1 MKKPPAGIRASG
13 KTKRGADSEYRMR
26 PTPGRSSDPPW
37 RPSIA
42 LKGTRRT
49 PRKSRYRPVRFM
61 GNLTVGTERDLV
73 TGDPTNPVKI
83 ACRCVSRPLGPSP
96 HPIPTRRSSSSAADK
111 KVSPAPRTNQRTT
124 RSRPPTTVQLEK
136 PKHRYHCRLPVPHTM
151 MQYARVP
158 CVLDQNP
165 MPKGVNTPMVVEMK
179 PHSIVPLSQ
188 SRPISEEAPHRY
200 TKKYEGDACDEIF
213 LEAVAKISEGD
224 DHLGD
229 RRIDGSTG
237 SNRSNQ
243 KSTKESLLQFLTS
256 AGFGP

>member
-1 MKKPPAGIRASG
+1 MPRPFGHQAHIRFQ
-13 KTKRGADSEYRMR
+13 RG
-26 PTPGRSSDPPW
+26 
-37 RPSIA
+37 
-42 LKGTRRT
+42 
-49 PRKSRYRPVRFM
+49 
-61 GNLTVGTERDLV
+61 
-73 TGDPTNPVKI
+73 
-83 ACRCVSRPLGPSP
+83 
-96 HPIPTRRSSSSAADK
+96 RSSSSAADK

-158 CVLDQNP
+158 CVLDQHP
-165 MPKGVNTPMVVEMK
+165 MPKGVNAPMVIEMK

-200 TKKYEGDACDEIF
+200 TKKYKGDACDEIF
-213 LEAVAKISEGD
+213 LEAVAKIAEGD

-256 AGFGP
+256 AGFGPLMTGARQAAPQNFGTLRLYAAPGVRDAPNLVFCINELLFALGGTWRRGRDSNPRYPCEYAAFRVRCFQPLSHLSGVAISTT